1 MIDPKAQQKMNPMAR
16 PIYNQKMPGQMANMK
31 PTAPAARR
39 PAAPAPAAKPRPRP
53 KAQPKTFDRPI
64 PGQSL
69 TVEPKNRPYERPPEI
84 TDPEEALRYHV
95 TRLTDPEI
103 LDNVVL
109 VVQKEVPVKDLVEGI
124 MRGAVSEG
132 IHTIDTS
139 LIISPT
145 VHEFIEVALDELQ
158 VPYKSGFENN
168 DEDKKQLSVL
178 KNMVRKSNKKKSVV
192 KNAPRAEETA
202 QIEMDLGEPKAE
214 PKGLMARA

>member
-16 PIYNQKMPGQMANMK
+16 PIYNQQMPGAMANMK
-31 PTAPAARR
+31 PTAPA
-39 PAAPAPAAKPRPRP
+39 PKPVAPAPKPKP
-53 KAQPKTFDRPI
+53 KATPKTFQRPI

-69 TVEPKNRPYERPPEI
+69 TAQPKNRPYERPPEI
-84 TDPEEALRYHV
+84 TDPEEALRYHI

-139 LIISPT
+139 LVISPT

-168 DEDKKQLSVL
+168 DEEKKRSSLL
-178 KNMVRKSNKKKSVV
+178 KDMVRKSNKKKSVV
-192 KNAPRAEETA
+192 KSAPKAEGTA
-202 QIEMDLGEPKAE
+202 QIEMDLGEPEAE